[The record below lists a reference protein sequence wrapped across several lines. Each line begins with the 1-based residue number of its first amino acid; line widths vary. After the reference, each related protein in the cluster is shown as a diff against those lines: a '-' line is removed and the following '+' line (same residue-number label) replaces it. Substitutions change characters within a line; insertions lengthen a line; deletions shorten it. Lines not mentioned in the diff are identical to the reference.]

1 MFDIGFTEL
10 CVIGLVSLIVIGPE
24 KLPKIARIAGF
35 WLGKTQNTVAKI
47 KAEIKEE
54 LNAEELRSAIN
65 AQIAD
70 EELSHISKG
79 ISSAAESLNRP
90 AESMALIDNALDKN

>member
-1 MFDIGFTEL
+1 MFDIGFAEL
-10 CVIGLVSLIVIGPE
+10 CVVGLVSILVIGPE
-24 KLPKIARIAGF
+24 RLPKVARIAGF

-54 LNAEELRSAIN
+54 LNAEELRSAVN
-65 AQIAD
+65 AQITE
-70 EELSHISKG
+70 EELSRISKD

-90 AESMALIDNALDKN
+90 AESITLTDNAVDKS

>member
-1 MFDIGFTEL
+1 MFDIGFSEL
-10 CVIGLVSLIVIGPE
+10 CVVGLVSLIVIGPE

-35 WLGKTQNTVAKI
+35 WLGKTQHTVAKI

-54 LNAEELRSAIN
+54 LDAEELRSAIN

-70 EELSHISKG
+70 EELSHISKD
-79 ISSAAESLNRP
+79 INLAAESLNRS
-90 AESMALIDNALDKN
+90 AESMALTDNPVDKN